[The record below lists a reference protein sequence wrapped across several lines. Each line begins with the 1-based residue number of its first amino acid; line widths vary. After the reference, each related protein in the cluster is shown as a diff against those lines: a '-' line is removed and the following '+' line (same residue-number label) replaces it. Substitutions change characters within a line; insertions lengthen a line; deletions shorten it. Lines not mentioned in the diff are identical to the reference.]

1 MQAVYIQN
9 YGGVDQFQFGDLPEP
24 SIKQNEVLVEVH
36 ASSVNPVDYKV
47 RNGSIKLFSGK
58 KFPKILGTDF
68 SGTIVKAGESVTKFQ
83 AGDAVFGAVHVLF
96 GKNGGNAEFVAAP
109 QNSLALI
116 PEGLSFEEAAAIP
129 VAGTTAYHN
138 LKNLNIR
145 PGDKVLV
152 NGASGGVGSFALQ
165 IAKLFGAEVTAVC
178 SEKNF
183 EFVKMLGADNVI
195 DYHVED
201 FTMNDIKYNVIY
213 DAYAHVKYGDVKNSL
228 ADKGIMLTP
237 LPTPAIMIKSFMS
250 KLFGG
255 KKIIMANAN
264 YADDNLITLASWI
277 VENKLILHIDKTFQL
292 EDLAEAHEQLERGGG
307 KGKLVVIV
315 K

>member
-1 MQAVYIQN
+1 MKAVYIEN
-9 YGGVDQFQFGDLPEP
+9 YGGVDQFKLGDLPEP
-24 SIKQNEVLVEVH
+24 SIKENEVLVEVH

-68 SGTIVKAGESVTKFQ
+68 SGIVAKAGEGISKFQ
-83 AGDAVFGAVHVLF
+83 VGDAVFGAVHVLF

-109 QNSLALI
+109 QDSLALI

-145 PGDKVLV
+145 AGDKVLV

-165 IAKLFGAEVTAVC
+165 IAKLYGADVTAVC

-183 EFVKMLGADNVI
+183 EFVKMLGADHVI

-201 FTMNDIKYNVIY
+201 FTMNDEKFNVIY
-213 DAYAHVKYGDVKNSL
+213 DAYAHLKFGDVKHSL
-228 ADKGIMLTP
+228 ARKGIMLTP
-237 LPTPAIMIKSFMS
+237 LPTPEVLLKSLTS
-250 KLFGG
+250 KISGG
-255 KKIIMANAN
+255 KKVAVANAN
-264 YADDNLITLASWI
+264 YGKDNMSTLANWI
-277 VENKLILHIDKTFQL
+277 VENKLIVHIDKTYQF
-292 EDLAEAHEQLERGGG
+292 EDIAEAHSQLEKGGT
-307 KGKLVVIV
+307 KGKLVVTL